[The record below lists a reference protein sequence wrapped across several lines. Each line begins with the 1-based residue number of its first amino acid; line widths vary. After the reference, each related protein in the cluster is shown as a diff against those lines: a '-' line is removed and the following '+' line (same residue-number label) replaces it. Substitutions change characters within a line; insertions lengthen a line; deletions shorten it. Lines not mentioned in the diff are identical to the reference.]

1 MLAAPT
7 GGSWLH
13 YNSLIPFP
21 TCSLMKGMPMPSVS
35 TGYLVLNLVL
45 GSFGAGYLFYGRKNG
60 NMLALFSGL
69 LLMVVPALI
78 SAPLPLLLTGLLLLA
93 LPFLFRG

>member
-1 MLAAPT
+1 MVVAPV
-7 GGSWLH
+7 GGLRLQ
-13 YNSLIPFP
+13 YNSPIPFP
-21 TCSLMKGMPMPSVS
+21 TCSLMKGIPMPSVS

-45 GSFGAGYLFYGRKNG
+45 GSFGAGYLLYGRKNS

-78 SAPLPLLLTGLLLLA
+78 SAPLPLFLTGLLLLA

>member
-1 MLAAPT
+1 MVVAPV
-7 GGSWLH
+7 GGLRLQ
-13 YNSLIPFP
+13 YNSPIPFP
-21 TCSLMKGMPMPSVS
+21 TCFLMKGIPMPSLS

-45 GSFGAGYLFYGRKNG
+45 GSLGAGYLLYGRKNG

-93 LPFLFRG
+93 LPFLLRS

>member
-1 MLAAPT
+1 MLAPPAWR
-7 GGSWLH
+7 SWLH

-21 TCSLMKGMPMPSVS
+21 TCSLMKGMPMPSLS

-45 GSFGAGYLFYGRKNG
+45 GSFGAGYLLYGRKNG
-60 NMLALFSGL
+60 NMLALFCGL

-78 SAPLPLLLTGLLLLA
+78 SAPLPLLITGLLLLA